1 MRKILTTANY
11 EQSRTFLF
19 YQRAY
24 LSHCHENNMVYRLC
38 DDCKKKVEK
47 KALECHECGSEN
59 LVFKYNCRLEF
70 SDHTGSIICVLFDTV
85 AQKLIGKPVLTKVVQ
100 QMKSMR

>member
-1 MRKILTTANY
+1 
-11 EQSRTFLF
+11 
-19 YQRAY
+19 
-24 LSHCHENNMVYRLC
+24 MVYRLC

-47 KALECHECGSEN
+47 KTLECHECGSEN

-85 AQKLIGKPVLTKVVQ
+85 AQKLIGKAVIRKVERRTK
-100 QMKSMR
+100 SIR